1 MLFFNLQLLEAKSNS
16 DKQICEALH
25 NLYKQK
31 FIKKNLRDSSLII
44 PGLKHGN
51 SFLINPKDLFKN
63 NINFVYVS
71 QYIKLAGR
79 RSYLHYAEYGVR
91 YLDLSYY
98 PDINLEAFKFN
109 YLLQISNDKIHFKF
123 EEN

>member
-1 MLFFNLQLLEAKSNS
+1 MLFFNLILLETKAKS

-25 NLYKQK
+25 NLYIEKH
-31 FIKKNLRDSSLII
+31 IKKNIRDSSLII

-51 SFLINPKDLFKN
+51 SFLINPKDLFKK

-98 PDINLEAFKFN
+98 PDLNLEAFKFN